1 MSRIIKENIYFTL
14 SILFYKYLVDLT
26 YIVVQERFEYAGLFK
41 IMQSYDSSLLS
52 WGLLLL
58 SIPLIRKAFQED
70 SLSAKV
76 IAVLYLISVVPTIS
90 IIGFRSDY
98 SVEYILLIS
107 LYWLVFI
114 GLWNFLPK
122 IIIFS
127 SNVKSLKFLY
137 LVLFILTITVLYI
150 SGKYT
155 NFHLQTDLFN
165 VYEQRASAREFDISG
180 LLTYIWLLSDNIL
193 PFSVVYL
200 IHKKKYM
207 LAILIAIVVY
217 INFSITAT
225 KQIIA
230 LLALGVFG
238 YFFYRYISKVKYLLI
253 LFSFVLVLS
262 LVETML
268 SNTYLI
274 NTLFPYRILFIPA
287 ELHHSFF
294 MFFSVNPHD
303 YFAQSFLRSFIESD
317 YDRPIA
323 FLLGEFSI
331 NDITARA
338 NNGLFSDAYQN
349 LGLIGVFVM
358 PIFTVI
364 YLKALD
370 GASLYHDNRL
380 FFVLT
385 LYAGFVLL
393 GIPLSTALISSGL
406 LGLLFLLYLLPK
418 DNTR

>member
-155 NFHLQTDLFN
+155 NFHQPEKQN
-165 VYEQRASAREFDISG
+165 EIRGEQE
-180 LLTYIWLLSDNIL
+180 
-193 PFSVVYL
+193 
-200 IHKKKYM
+200 H
-207 LAILIAIVVY
+207 LA
-217 INFSITAT
+217 T
-225 KQIIA
+225 
-230 LLALGVFG
+230 
-238 YFFYRYISKVKYLLI
+238 R
-253 LFSFVLVLS
+253 LS
-262 LVETML
+262 LR
-268 SNTYLI
+268 Y
-274 NTLFPYRILFIPA
+274 
-287 ELHHSFF
+287 
-294 MFFSVNPHD
+294 D
-303 YFAQSFLRSFIESD
+303 YH
-317 YDRPIA
+317 
-323 FLLGEFSI
+323 GE
-331 NDITARA
+331 
-338 NNGLFSDAYQN
+338 
-349 LGLIGVFVM
+349 
-358 PIFTVI
+358 
-364 YLKALD
+364 
-370 GASLYHDNRL
+370 
-380 FFVLT
+380 
-385 LYAGFVLL
+385 
-393 GIPLSTALISSGL
+393 
-406 LGLLFLLYLLPK
+406 
-418 DNTR
+418 